1 MATPRQANFRM
12 DEVTPDL
19 WERGGDNV
27 TINGNFIPS
36 VKQVRQQREDEEAK
50 TKEASEERLAVNAE
64 IREARKLRDDLA
76 TNP

>member
-1 MATPRQANFRM
+1 M
-12 DEVTPDL
+12 
-19 WERGGDNV
+19 GDNV

-50 TKEASEERLAVNAE
+50 TKEASEERIAVNAE

>member
-1 MATPRQANFRM
+1 MGK
-12 DEVTPDL
+12 
-19 WERGGDNV
+19 GGDNV

>member
-1 MATPRQANFRM
+1 
-12 DEVTPDL
+12 
-19 WERGGDNV
+19 
-27 TINGNFIPS
+27 

-50 TKEASEERLAVNAE
+50 TNEASEERLAVNAE

>member
-1 MATPRQANFRM
+1 M
-12 DEVTPDL
+12 
-19 WERGGDNV
+19 GDNV